1 MKVATAA
8 KLIGEYDAS
17 RPDENIEYYQA
28 KLTDLFEK
36 FQRLRRQARIV
47 RRLQTRK
54 GRCRCRRH
62 ITAGF
67 FSTPEK

>member
-1 MKVATAA
+1 M
-8 KLIGEYDAS
+8 IGEYDAS

-36 FQRLRRQARIV
+36 FRV
-47 RRLQTRK
+47 F
-54 GRCRCRRH
+54 
-62 ITAGF
+62 AGKPGLFAASELEKADGEAADTSQQDF